1 MGRRRRVSH
10 AANDTPLAC
19 VLHTVCCMP
28 ITSALELLTTQHDEI
43 EALLVSVTAATS
55 SAVRTAALSDLADK
69 LTLHLAVEQELL
81 YPAANQLISDEVRT
95 EMLAEHQE
103 IKRVLADL
111 IWLEHEDRRFARK
124 LVTLQ
129 TLLQWHEAWQETEL
143 FERLAQGLPAP
154 QLANLASDVESY
166 FDHNTF
172 SVAA

>member
-1 MGRRRRVSH
+1 
-10 AANDTPLAC
+10 
-19 VLHTVCCMP
+19 MP
-28 ITSALELLTTQHDEI
+28 TTTAVALLTTQHDEI
-43 EALLVSVTAATS
+43 EALLVDVSAATS
-55 SAVRTAALSDLADK
+55 PADKTAALSDLADK

-81 YPAANQLISDEVRT
+81 YPAANPLISAEVRN

-111 IWLEHEDRRFARK
+111 IWLEHADQRFARK
-124 LVTLQ
+124 LVSLQ

-154 QLANLASDVESY
+154 QLANLATDVESY
-166 FDHNTF
+166 FDQNTF